1 MSIRLV
7 IADDQPLLR
16 TGLRKVLE
24 SEPDMTVAAEAG
36 DGFEAIDATV
46 GTHAD
51 VVLMDIRL
59 PRMDGIEATRRISA
73 EAPDTRVLILTT
85 YDLDEYVFSALQAG
99 ASGFV
104 LKDVPPEQLIDAVRV
119 VHAGDALL
127 SPSVTRRLVTE
138 FAKRP
143 VLAERPAGLDELTER
158 ELQVLELIGRGMSNR
173 EIAERL
179 ILGEA
184 TIKTHVGRVF
194 AKLGVRDRAQAV
206 VVAYEAGVIAP
217 GVP

>member
-1 MSIRLV
+1 
-7 IADDQPLLR
+7 
-16 TGLRKVLE
+16 
-24 SEPDMTVAAEAG
+24 
-36 DGFEAIDATV
+36 
-46 GTHAD
+46 
-51 VVLMDIRL
+51 
-59 PRMDGIEATRRISA
+59 
-73 EAPDTRVLILTT
+73 
-85 YDLDEYVFSALQAG
+85 
-99 ASGFV
+99 
-104 LKDVPPEQLIDAVRV
+104 VRV

-158 ELQVLELIGRGMSNR
+158 ELQVLELIGRGLSNR
-173 EIAERL
+173 EIADRL

>member
-1 MSIRLV
+1 VISVLV
-7 IADDQPLLR
+7 ADDQALVRGGFTILLENDPGIDVVGEAS
-16 TGLRKVLE
+16 TGRQAVEL
-24 SEPDMTVAAEAG
+24 VAR
-36 DGFEAIDATV
+36 
-46 GTHAD
+46 HHPD
-51 VVLMDIRL
+51 VVLMDIRM

-138 FAKRP
+138 FARRP
-143 VLAERPAGLDELTER
+143 VLPERPAGLDDLTER
-158 ELQVLELIGRGMSNR
+158 ELQVLELIGRGLSNR
-173 EIAERL
+173 EIADRL